1 MAMFNKF
8 FSDGGNSSEDAP
20 SIFRP
25 VYDQNLAQSY
35 LDFCNKAQEQFAKA
49 LEFQQIAFEKFFD
62 RFDRKDDETENDEPL
77 TPPAD
82 KPESGD
88 DVPELPGATPDADGD
103 DTVKDKE
110 DETVSALDKLGE
122 KIDNAKVFW
131 DNFGAAGTVMVIK
144 ADPWSDFMLDRYDSM
159 FGTPTQ
165 VEGEDTMDAADDVWV
180 MYSRDDDGNLLM
192 SWGRS
197 KKELQGALDAYTD
210 NKEKML
216 WFEPLLS
223 VDDSLKDGY
232 NAETDKHSK
241 SDGALAVGFLPF

>member
-1 MAMFNKF
+1 MAIFDKF
-8 FSDGGNSSEDAP
+8 FSKDVEAGENTP
-20 SIFRP
+20 SIYGP
-25 VYDQNLAQSY
+25 VFQQNLAESY
-35 LDFCNKAQEQFAKA
+35 LEFYTKAQEQFAKA

-62 RFDRKDDETENDEPL
+62 RNKDEDKETEDPVLPPADDTTEKGDDVTELPGVADGGDTTPDKKDDEDEVASPL
-77 TPPAD
+77 D
-82 KPESGD
+82 Q
-88 DVPELPGATPDADGD
+88 
-103 DTVKDKE
+103 
-110 DETVSALDKLGE
+110 LGE
-122 KIDNAKVFW
+122 KIDKAKVFW
-131 DNFGAAGTVMVIK
+131 DNYGAAGTVMVVK
-144 ADPWSDFMLDRYDSM
+144 ADPWTDFMLDRYDSY

-165 VEGEDTMDAADDVWV
+165 VEGENTVATDDDVWV

-210 NKEKML
+210 NKDKMM

-223 VDDSLKDGY
+223 VDESLKDGY